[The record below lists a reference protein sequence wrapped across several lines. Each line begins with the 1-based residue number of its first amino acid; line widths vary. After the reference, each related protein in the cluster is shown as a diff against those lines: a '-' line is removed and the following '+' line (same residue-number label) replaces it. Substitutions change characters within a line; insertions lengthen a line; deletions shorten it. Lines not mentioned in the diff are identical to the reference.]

1 VNASLMPK
9 LPYDTATDFA
19 PVALLATLP
28 SLVVVNPGLPAKD
41 MKDLIGL
48 AKAKPGSVTYA
59 SSGTGSTSHMSAAL
73 LSSMAGVQLV
83 HVPYKGASAALNDVM
98 GGQVQMTID
107 VAISA
112 MPQVKAG
119 KLRALGVLGTRPND
133 ALPGVPTA
141 VEAGFPQFSDAIEW
155 YGVVAPAATPREVVV
170 KLNGAVVRALKD
182 PEVSA
187 RLNAIGQTPAP
198 STPEEFAA
206 QIRGDYER
214 WGKVVKASG
223 AKAE

>member
-1 VNASLMPK
+1 
-9 LPYDTATDFA
+9 
-19 PVALLATLP
+19 
-28 SLVVVNPGLPAKD
+28 
-41 MKDLIGL
+41 
-48 AKAKPGSVTYA
+48 
-59 SSGTGSTSHMSAAL
+59 
-73 LSSMAGVQLV
+73 
-83 HVPYKGASAALNDVM
+83 
-98 GGQVQMTID
+98 
-107 VAISA
+107 
-112 MPQVKAG
+112 
-119 KLRALGVLGTRPND
+119 
-133 ALPGVPTA
+133 VPTA

-187 RLNAIGQTPAP
+187 RLNGIGQTPAP